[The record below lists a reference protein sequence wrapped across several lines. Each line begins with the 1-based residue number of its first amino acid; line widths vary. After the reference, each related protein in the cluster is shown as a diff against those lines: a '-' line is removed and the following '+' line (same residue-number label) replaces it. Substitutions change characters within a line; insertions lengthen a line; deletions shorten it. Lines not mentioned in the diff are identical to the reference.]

1 MTENFTWLL
10 GMPMNKKIMIIV
22 HSKLRQK
29 QNLKKNCLP
38 EYFSF
43 SLCNRNR
50 SDTSACRLNKKKG
63 HTIATESL
71 HSSDTN
77 IEIIHD
83 IHQQLPSETPGPL
96 VSFQK
101 QMDLPSEEWPLT
113 TEEEEE
119 LTHWTGDYQPC
130 AHLEDLKW
138 KKKWINLHTAI
149 EVGDKDH
156 IKKKLVID
164 MHWYNVSL

>member
-1 MTENFTWLL
+1 MQ
-10 GMPMNKKIMIIV
+10 V
-22 HSKLRQK
+22 K
-29 QNLKKNCLP
+29 Q
-38 EYFSF
+38 
-43 SLCNRNR
+43 
-50 SDTSACRLNKKKG
+50 KKKG
-63 HTIATESL
+63 PHNSHWKYS

-83 IHQQLPSETPGPL
+83 IHQQLPSETPGPS

-130 AHLEDLKW
+130 VPLEYL
-138 KKKWINLHTAI
+138 
-149 EVGDKDH
+149 
-156 IKKKLVID
+156 
-164 MHWYNVSL
+164 